1 MLINKP
7 LILSTGTG
15 ATPAHTIDQSIRFDS
30 TANAHMD
37 RTPSSAGNQKTWTFS
52 CWVKRGKLGSR
63 QFLFTAFDGNNTAV
77 GMNMLRFQ
85 ADDTLNWAGYTVNWR
100 RTNQV

>member
-63 QFLFTAFDGNNTAV
+63 QISIVTGKQT
-77 GMNMLRFQ
+77 
-85 ADDTLNWAGYTVNWR
+85 
-100 RTNQV
+100 